1 MIRRD
6 EAENLKAVNEK
17 QATDIVETRAAMLSY
32 KNMTQVFADQ
42 AKNIKLMHER
52 KRDENES
59 LMAAMREM

>member
-42 AKNIKLMHER
+42 AKNIKLMLYFHLYLKPKLAE
-52 KRDENES
+52 KPP
-59 LMAAMREM
+59 